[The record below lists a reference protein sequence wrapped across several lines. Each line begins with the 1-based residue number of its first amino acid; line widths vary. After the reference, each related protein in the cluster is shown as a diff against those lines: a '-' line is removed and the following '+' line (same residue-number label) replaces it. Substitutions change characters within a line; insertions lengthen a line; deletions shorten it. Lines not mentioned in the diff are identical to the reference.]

1 MTSEKARVETLDWL
15 RGLLAVSIMFYHL
28 TLWFSPPVDSSTLIG
43 RLGIYGVSMF
53 FVLSGL
59 SMAMVY
65 SNYIKSVKTA
75 QRFFIRRI
83 FRIWPLLWI
92 ATILTVLPG
101 VFQTGIFPWKGILV
115 NLTTLFG
122 FIQPTAYIAVGA
134 WSIGN
139 EMVYYL
145 LTPLIFFLYNYNI
158 RIGNLFLLLTAC
170 LGFYFGF
177 CILDNSSGLSV
188 QWRHYVNPA
197 NNFFLYIFGVA
208 IYYNFHSI
216 KMKRP
221 ALFILGAILAFIFLP
236 FSGDP
241 IIIVT
246 NAGRILFVILCLII
260 VYAFYKLDIKLPAFL
275 SSFFEKLGLAT
286 YGIYILHPIVF
297 QYSKLLIPSIFMV
310 NKYVVFGGVSIVTIF
325 LSFYLYKFFELPIM
339 KLGKKLTS

>member
-1 MTSEKARVETLDWL
+1 MKSEKARVDTLDWL
-15 RGLLAVSIMFYHL
+15 RGLLALSIMFYHL
-28 TLWFSPPVDSSTLIG
+28 TLWLSPPVDSSTLIG

-59 SMAMVY
+59 SMAIGY
-65 SNYIKSVKTA
+65 NNYIVSVKTTL
-75 QRFFIRRI
+75 RFFIRRI

-92 ATILTVLPG
+92 ATILTVLPE
-101 VFQTGIFPWKGILV
+101 VFQTGIVPWKGILV

-122 FIQPTAYIAVGA
+122 FIKPTGYIAVGA

-158 RIGNLFLLLTAC
+158 RVGNLFLLLTTC

-177 CILDNSSGLSV
+177 FVLDSSSGLSV
-188 QWRHYVNPA
+188 QWHHYVNPA
-197 NNFFLYIFGVA
+197 NNFFLYVLGVA
-208 IYYNFHSI
+208 IYFNFHSI

-221 ALFILGAILAFIFLP
+221 AFFIGGAILAFIFLP

-241 IIIVT
+241 ITIVT
-246 NAGRILFVILCLII
+246 NAGRVLFVILCSII
-260 VYAFYKLDIKLPAFL
+260 VYSFYKLDIKLLAFL
-275 SSFFEKLGLAT
+275 SSSFEKLGLAT

-297 QYSKLLIPSIFMV
+297 QYSKLLFPSILIF
-310 NKYVVFGGVSIVTIF
+310 NKWVIFGGVSTVTIF

-339 KLGKKLTS
+339 RLGKKITS